1 MNYLM
6 LKNILIGILFFVLME
21 TCFGLVNNVQLSIIS
36 FCLGTTSAKDD
47 ELKFTL
53 RLMIVFLG

>member
-1 MNYLM
+1 M

-36 FCLGTTSAKDD
+36 FCLGTTSVKDD
-47 ELKFTL
+47 KLKFTL
-53 RLMIVFLG
+53 RLMIVSLG